1 MGKKMRNKRRGYP
14 SGKKLKIER
23 TSPIQGTGF
32 TKNRRT
38 AGKRRWFLIG
48 GTALLVFL
56 LAGGILAAWYSY
68 KGRIYTKCVFEA
80 GVEVR
85 AEDFLK
91 NEKKKVSFAKDSKP
105 VDTHVP
111 GEYPVKLKSGPFTYN
126 CTAVIQDTIPPTAEV
141 VTVYY
146 EEGQEVSPES
156 FVTNIQ
162 DETEVTVTYV
172 KGPDL
177 TYFGVQPVEI
187 ALMDAGENE
196 VRLSSQMITRMAVAD
211 MTLEAGESFPSLQ
224 DFLKE
229 EMEEASFI
237 TDIASIDTKKLGDYT
252 IEILANGITYTTQLH
267 IRDTVAPAV
276 EVQNLTIYNSE
287 RVSCEDFVTKATDV
301 TKLTYAFET
310 EPDMARLGEQPLV
323 LIVTDEGGN
332 TVKKELLLT
341 VLEDTV
347 PPVIKG
353 AINITVYLGSPIQYK
368 ENVTVTDDHDKNVQ
382 LEVDTSAVN
391 TQVCGKYPV
400 RYIATDGAG
409 NQTVTEVTVEII
421 ERVVS
426 EAEMY
431 RMADEVLAEISS
443 AGMSPWQKMFAIY
456 YWTHDSIEYVGSSE
470 KSDWISAAC
479 EGFALRRGD
488 CYTYACVA
496 KALLTRAGIENKD
509 IEKVPGSMRHYWN
522 LVNIGEGW
530 YHFDATPRPDQDLD
544 LCYVTDEVL
553 MAYGEAHES
562 GLNKYDRNIYT
573 DIQ

>member
-1 MGKKMRNKRRGYP
+1 MRNKRRGHV
-14 SGKKLKIER
+14 SGRELKIER
-23 TSPIQGTGF
+23 NGFIQGTGF
-32 TKNRRT
+32 TRKRRT
-38 AGKRRWFLIG
+38 AGKRRWFLMG
-48 GTALLVFL
+48 AVVLLVL
-56 LAGGILAAWYSY
+56 LIAGGALGSWFSY
-68 KGRIYTKCVFEA
+68 KGRVYAKCVFEA

-91 NEKKKVSFAKDSKP
+91 NEKKKIRFAEDSKP
-105 VDTHVP
+105 VDPHVP
-111 GEYPVKLKSGPFTYN
+111 GEYPVKLKSGLFTYN
-126 CTAVIQDTIPPTAEV
+126 CTAVIQDTIPPTAEA

-172 KGPDL
+172 KEPDW
-177 TYFGVQPVEI
+177 TYFGVQQVEI
-187 ALMDAGENE
+187 ALTDAGENQIQI
-196 VRLSSQMITRMAVAD
+196 SSQMISRMTAAEL
-211 MTLEAGESFPSLQ
+211 TIEAGESFPGLPA
-224 DFLKE
+224 FLEKE
-229 EMEEASFI
+229 AEEASFL
-237 TDIASIDTKKLGDYT
+237 TDISTIDTKKPGDYT

-267 IRDTVAPAV
+267 IRDTVAPIV

-287 RVSCEDFVTKATDV
+287 RVACEDFVTKAVDV
-301 TKLTYAFET
+301 TKLAYAFET
-310 EPDMARLGEQPLV
+310 EPDMTRLGEQPLV
-323 LIVTDEGGN
+323 LVVTDEGGN

-353 AINITVYLGSPIQYK
+353 LSHIKAYLGSPIQYK

-382 LEVDTSAVN
+382 LEVDTSSVN
-391 TQVCGKYPV
+391 MQACGKYPV

-409 NQTVTEVTVEII
+409 NQTIKEITVEIV

-431 RMADEVLAEISS
+431 RMADEVLEEITS
-443 AGMSPWQKMFAIY
+443 AGMTQWQRMFAIY
-456 YWTHDSIEYVGSSE
+456 YWTRNSIEYVGSSD

-496 KALLTRAGIENKD
+496 KALLTRVGIENKD
-509 IEKVPGSMRHYWN
+509 IERVPSGNTLHYWN

-544 LCYVTDEVL
+544 LCYITDAQL
-553 MAYGEAHES
+553 MAFGEAHGS
-562 GLNKYDRNIYT
+562 TLNKYDRNIYT
-573 DIQ
+573 DIK